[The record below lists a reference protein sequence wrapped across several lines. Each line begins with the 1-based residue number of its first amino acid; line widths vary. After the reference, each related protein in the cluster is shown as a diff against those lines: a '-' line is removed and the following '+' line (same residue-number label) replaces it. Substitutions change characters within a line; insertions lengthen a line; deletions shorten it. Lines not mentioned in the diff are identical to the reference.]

1 MKPACRK
8 SSSIGQHQWRTVPS
22 GTSPHRGDFRAFPTV
37 YVQYTTFVC
46 TTTYQTEFV
55 GGMPSTCKEIKQ
67 LERPRLAL
75 FASSHRG
82 ESHSAETIIQLPSKS
97 FPHAAFPF
105 VFGCGGGGGGS
116 CVASSSSS
124 SSFSSRLKTLGSCSS
139 LMRLHS
145 AFNLLRSSEVIL
157 RGSRKS
163 PASGLDSFTHARRAT
178 VLRTSTALTSL
189 DCGRMLFNA
198 TLAT

>member
-22 GTSPHRGDFRAFPTV
+22 GTSPHRGDFRAFRTV

-75 FASSHRG
+75 FVCSLRKKQLRCPHPCIARKGGASVLHLHPPGTIRLVAPWREPLRG
-82 ESHSAETIIQLPSKS
+82 NHNPTSLEIIPSRR
-97 FPHAAFPF
+97 FPF
-105 VFGCGGGGGGS
+105 
-116 CVASSSSS
+116 
-124 SSFSSRLKTLGSCSS
+124 RLWVRK
-139 LMRLHS
+139 R
-145 AFNLLRSSEVIL
+145 RIL
-157 RGSRKS
+157 RCVEQ
-163 PASGLDSFTHARRAT
+163 FIE
-178 VLRTSTALTSL
+178 
-189 DCGRMLFNA
+189 FF
-198 TLAT
+198 